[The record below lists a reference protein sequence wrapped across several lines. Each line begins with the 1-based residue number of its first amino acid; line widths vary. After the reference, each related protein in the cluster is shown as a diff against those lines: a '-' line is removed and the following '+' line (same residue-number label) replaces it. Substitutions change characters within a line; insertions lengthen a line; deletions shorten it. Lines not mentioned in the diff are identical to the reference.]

1 MKVTPYLM
9 LYGRGDEAIQ
19 FYTKAVGAKPAMVM
33 HFKDAPDKSMI
44 APGTENHVMLSDGCP
59 DGETAGHKGIS
70 LTINANDEAHAD
82 KLFAALSEDGKV
94 QMPMMQT
101 FFAKKFGSVHD
112 KFGIN
117 WMVIAE

>member
-44 APGTENHVMLSDGCP
+44 APGTENQPVGGHVFEATVAVTLEVHLESF
-59 DGETAGHKGIS
+59 
-70 LTINANDEAHAD
+70 DEPVARELD
-82 KLFAALSEDGKV
+82 DDIGLKLLDL
-94 QMPMMQT
+94 
-101 FFAKKFGSVHD
+101 
-112 KFGIN
+112 
-117 WMVIAE
+117 